1 MHSLHTILSKLIK
14 DYGLEG
20 GIVLRAIHKQWKDIV
35 GHAIASHT
43 SPLELKSKLLTINV
57 DSPQWMHHLGFFKEE
72 MLDKLKSYKI
82 EQIRFKLGK
91 VTAQT
96 HEETSSLERNLSDDD
111 LRYIENTLKDVKD
124 TELRETFRKLIVHG
138 LRKGKEQNQ

>member
-1 MHSLHTILSKLIK
+1 
-14 DYGLEG
+14 
-20 GIVLRAIHKQWKDIV
+20 
-35 GHAIASHT
+35 
-43 SPLELKSKLLTINV
+43 
-57 DSPQWMHHLGFFKEE
+57 MHHLGFFKEE

-111 LRYIENTLKDVKD
+111 LRYIENTLKDVRD

>member
-1 MHSLHTILSKLIK
+1 MHSLHTILNKLVR

-20 GIVLRAIHKQWKDIV
+20 GIVLRAIHNQWKNLV
-35 GHAIASHT
+35 GPSIASHT

-57 DSPQWMHHLGFFKEE
+57 DSPQWMHHLGFYKEE

-91 VTAQT
+91 VTSQT
-96 HEETSSLERNLSDDD
+96 QKEIPSLERNLSDDD
-111 LRYIENTLKDVKD
+111 LRYIENTLKNVKD
-124 TELRETFRKLIVHG
+124 EELRETFRKLIVHG
-138 LRKGKEQNQ
+138 LSKGKE